1 MNSTV
6 ILLVS
11 WRNALFLPLKH
22 YLIQCQWRAHLNVE
36 QMMNILFEIEAVF
49 VDPLKSSN
57 SCSSFT
63 QSLFEKGKTCLLILG
78 ATNRKNLFTG
88 QDFFLLLF
96 VFPALH
102 PRQRFNMESNGRLLT
117 WGIIPLLHSP
127 GILLGFSGS
136 LHSCYFQVYFYVLR
150 ATSLISLNGTYLQ
163 KNQTKAIAKLH
174 DLKRL
179 WVFPGLL
186 YMDVIWKGLLTDPPQ
201 IQACT
206 QYFFV
211 IRSLL
216 PLRLGNMLAE

>member
-88 QDFFLLLF
+88 QDFFFYCCLF
-96 VFPALH
+96 FQHYIQGSDLIWKVMADCLPGELFHCFIL
-102 PRQRFNMESNGRLLT
+102 QEFFWDFQDLF
-117 WGIIPLLHSP
+117 IPVISKFISTYCLLH
-127 GILLGFSGS
+127 
-136 LHSCYFQVYFYVLR
+136 R
-150 ATSLISLNGTYLQ
+150 
-163 KNQTKAIAKLH
+163 
-174 DLKRL
+174 
-179 WVFPGLL
+179 
-186 YMDVIWKGLLTDPPQ
+186 
-201 IQACT
+201 
-206 QYFFV
+206 
-211 IRSLL
+211 
-216 PLRLGNMLAE
+216 